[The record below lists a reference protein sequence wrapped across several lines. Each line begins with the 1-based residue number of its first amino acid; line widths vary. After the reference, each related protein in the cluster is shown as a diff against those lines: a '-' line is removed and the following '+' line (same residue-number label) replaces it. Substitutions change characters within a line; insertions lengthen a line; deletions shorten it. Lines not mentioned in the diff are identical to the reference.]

1 MDTMGTVIGSRAPA
15 SGTQAQRARR
25 GLLLFG
31 LLLLPLSLFGY
42 WFYDVAE
49 ARGLPLGTSLP
60 IMLAPGLAS
69 VITRLVLREGFADVS
84 FKIGG
89 TRRAILFALALP
101 LLVGTVAYSG
111 AYITG
116 LAQFTPPPAPSFLAW
131 AGSFGSFVFL
141 MALVATLGTL
151 VLLPTAAG
159 EEIGWRGYLLP
170 RLIEA
175 GVPHPILLS
184 GLIWGAWHMVPV
196 FTAGYAAGAS
206 PLLSALGLM
215 IAILAF
221 GYILSWMRLDTGSV
235 WPAVVGHAAWNAM
248 INGGFDLAT
257 GGENAKLWTGESGF
271 LVVLVLVVVTVLVGR
286 ARRSAAPG
294 ASTFKG

>member
-235 WPAVVGHAAWNAM
+235 